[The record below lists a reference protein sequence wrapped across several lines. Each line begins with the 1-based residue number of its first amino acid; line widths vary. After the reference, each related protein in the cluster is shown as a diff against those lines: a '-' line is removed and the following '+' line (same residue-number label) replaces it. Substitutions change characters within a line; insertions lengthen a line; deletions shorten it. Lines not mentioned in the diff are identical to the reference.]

1 MPRFCINYEKVFIL
15 DIKEVED
22 YDMPEFFLEIVDEF
36 VALICG
42 YCIMFQARFVFI
54 DSS

>member
-15 DIKEVED
+15 SIKEVED
-22 YDMPEFFLEIVDEF
+22 YDMPEFFLEIF

-42 YCIMFQARFVFI
+42 YCIMFQARFVVI
-54 DSS
+54 ESN